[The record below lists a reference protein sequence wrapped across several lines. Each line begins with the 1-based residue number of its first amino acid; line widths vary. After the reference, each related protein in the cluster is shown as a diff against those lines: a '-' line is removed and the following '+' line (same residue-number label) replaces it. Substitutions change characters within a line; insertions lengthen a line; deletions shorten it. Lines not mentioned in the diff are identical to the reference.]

1 MTLAAPPVRNHV
13 TKTEDASETWQR
25 WFTQL
30 RTTVNSTQ
38 TIVAGGLAL
47 PTYLVQVPNVAIANA
62 QAISALSTGFLKG
75 TAGTGVVTS
84 VANVAQY
91 TSGAWT
97 PADASGAALVLTIT
111 NATYVKVGPLVLVQA
126 ELIYPVTTSTALA
139 SLNGLPFPS
148 VAGANSVLAQGY
160 GPTAITWLVRPAS
173 QTILPWFGPSTETQ
187 ATNISLSN
195 QTFIF
200 SGCYQ
205 TAP

>member
-1 MTLAAPPVRNHV
+1 MTLAAPPNRNHLV
-13 TKTEDASETWQR
+13 RSDDASETWQR

-30 RTTVNSTQ
+30 RQTVNSTQ
-38 TIVAGGLAL
+38 TTVAGGLAV

-84 VANVAQY
+84 VANVGLY
-91 TSGAWT
+91 TSGSWT
-97 PADASGAALVLTIT
+97 PADASGAALTVTIT
-111 NATYVKVGPLVLVQA
+111 KATYVKVGPLVFVQA
-126 ELIYPVTTSTALA
+126 ELVYPVTTDTTIA
-139 SLNGLPFPS
+139 SLNGLPFTS
-148 VAGANSVLAQGY
+148 VAGVNSVLAQGY
-160 GPTAITWLVRPAS
+160 GTTAITWLVRPAS
-173 QTILPWFGPSTETQ
+173 QTIIPWFGPSTETQ

-205 TAP
+205 TTP